1 MSLNFPSSPT
11 IGQIHYDETAQYFY
25 EWDGTVWKG
34 ISQYSSSHI
43 QSLDDISG
51 SFDGIETT
59 FPITYG
65 SSPLKPESSEAV
77 RLNLGGVIQ
86 DPANDYSVSGS
97 NLIFSTAPASGLTFS
112 AISLGSAYNVVEVE
126 TRIGSEDDN
135 STDANFYPV
144 FMDQTPDANLKI
156 STTKLKFN
164 PSTGRLT
171 APLINSPS
179 DENLKK
185 DVHTIEN
192 AVDKINQLRGVDFV
206 WKENDEKSMGVI
218 AQELQKVFPE
228 LVAEENDE
236 LSVNYNG
243 LIAVLI
249 EAVKELSKGQGEEG
263 G

>member
-1 MSLNFPSSPT
+1 MSLNFPSSPSL
-11 IGQIHYDETAQYFY
+11 GQIYYDGTAQYYY
-25 EWDGTVWKG
+25 EWDGDVWKS
-34 ISQYSSSHI
+34 INIAQFSSSNRI
-43 QSLDDISG
+43 KILDDISG
-51 SFDGIETT
+51 SFNGITT
-59 FPITYG
+59 SFSMTSGLASI
-65 SSPLKPESSEAV
+65 KPESPELL

-86 DPANDYSVSGS
+86 DPINDYSVSES
-97 NLIFSTAPASGLTFS
+97 NLIFSTPPASGLTFS
-112 AISLGSAYNVVEVE
+112 AILLGSAYNVEKTE
-126 TRIGSEDDN
+126 IRSGDDN
-135 STDANFYPV
+135 STNATFYPLFV
-144 FMDQTPDANLKI
+144 DGTSYVEPKI
-156 STTKLKFN
+156 STSKLKFN

-228 LVAEENDE
+228 LVTEENDE

-249 EAVKELSKGQGEEG
+249 EAVKELSKDKD
-263 G
+263 

>member
-1 MSLNFPSSPT
+1 MSLNFPSSPSV
-11 IGQIHYDETAQYFY
+11 GQIYYDETSQYFY
-25 EWDGTVWKG
+25 EWSGDVWKS
-34 ISQYSSSHI
+34 ITQSSSSHI

-51 SFDGIETT
+51 SFDGIETS

-65 SSPLKPESSEAV
+65 SVPIQPGSSESV

-97 NLIFSTAPASGLTFS
+97 NLIFSTPPASGLTFS
-112 AISLGSAYNVVEVE
+112 AISLGHSFNVLKTEIE
-126 TRIGSEDDN
+126 SNDDN
-135 STDANFYPV
+135 STDANFYPLFV
-144 FMDQTPDANLKI
+144 NGTSHVEPNI
-156 STTKLKFN
+156 STSKLIFN
-164 PSTGRLT
+164 PSLGRLT
-171 APLINSPS
+171 ASEIVNTS

-206 WKENDEKSMGVI
+206 WKESDEKSMGVI

-249 EAVKELSKGQGEEG
+249 EAVKELSKDND
-263 G
+263 

>member
-1 MSLNFPSSPT
+1 MSLNFPSSPSV
-11 IGQIHYDETAQYFY
+11 GQIYYDETSQYFY
-25 EWDGTVWKG
+25 EWSGDVWKS
-34 ISQYSSSHI
+34 ITQSSSSHI

-51 SFDGIETT
+51 SFDGIETS

-65 SSPLKPESSEAV
+65 SVPIQPGSSEAV

-86 DPANDYSVSGS
+86 DPANDYSISGS
-97 NLIFSTAPASGLTFS
+97 NVIFSTPPASGLTFS
-112 AISLGSAYNVVEVE
+112 AISFGHSFNVLKTEIE
-126 TRIGSEDDN
+126 SNDDN
-135 STDANFYPV
+135 STDANFYPLFV
-144 FMDQTPDANLKI
+144 NGTSYVEPNI
-156 STTKLKFN
+156 STSKLIFN
-164 PSTGRLT
+164 PSLGRLT
-171 APLINSPS
+171 ASEIVNTS

-206 WKENDEKSMGVI
+206 WKESDKKSMGVI

-228 LVAEENDE
+228 LVAEENNE

-249 EAVKELSKGQGEEG
+249 EAVKELSKDK
-263 G
+263 

>member
-1 MSLNFPSSPT
+1 MSLNFPSSPSV
-11 IGQIHYDETAQYFY
+11 GQIYYDETSQYFY
-25 EWDGTVWKG
+25 EWSGDVWKS
-34 ISQYSSSHI
+34 ITQSSSSHI

-51 SFDGIETT
+51 SFDGIETS

-65 SSPLKPESSEAV
+65 SVPIQPGSSEAV

-97 NLIFSTAPASGLTFS
+97 NLIFSTPPASGLTFS
-112 AISLGSAYNVVEVE
+112 AISLGYSFNVLKTEIE
-126 TRIGSEDDN
+126 SNDDN
-135 STDANFYPV
+135 STDANFYPLFV
-144 FMDQTPDANLKI
+144 NGTSHVEPNI
-156 STTKLKFN
+156 STSKLIFN
-164 PSTGRLT
+164 PSLGRLT
-171 APLINSPS
+171 ASEIVNTS

-206 WKENDEKSMGVI
+206 WKESDKKSMGVI

-249 EAVKELSKGQGEEG
+249 EAVKELSKDK
-263 G
+263 

>member
-1 MSLNFPSSPT
+1 MSLNFPSSPSV
-11 IGQIHYDETAQYFY
+11 GQIYYDETAQYFY
-25 EWDGTVWKG
+25 EWDGVVWKS
-34 ISQYSSSHI
+34 ITQSSSSHI
-43 QSLDDISG
+43 QILDDVSG
-51 SFDGIETT
+51 SFNGITT
-59 FPITYG
+59 SFSITSG
-65 SSPLKPESSEAV
+65 SVSIQPESSEAV

-97 NLIFSTAPASGLTFS
+97 NLIFSTPPTGGLTFS
-112 AISLGSAYNVVEVE
+112 AISLGSAYNVLKTE
-126 TRIGSEDDN
+126 IGSDDDN
-135 STDANFYPV
+135 STDATFYPLFV
-144 FMDQTPDANLKI
+144 NGTSYTEPKI
-156 STTKLKFN
+156 STSKLKFN

-206 WKENDEKSMGVI
+206 WKESDEKSMGVI

-249 EAVKELSKGQGEEG
+249 EAVKELSKDKD
-263 G
+263 

>member
-1 MSLNFPSSPT
+1 MSLNFPSSPSV
-11 IGQIHYDETAQYFY
+11 GQIYYDETSQYFY
-25 EWDGTVWKG
+25 EWSGDVWKS
-34 ISQYSSSHI
+34 ITQSSSSHI

-51 SFDGIETT
+51 SFDGIETS

-65 SSPLKPESSEAV
+65 SVPIQPGSSEAV

-97 NLIFSTAPASGLTFS
+97 NLIFSTPPASGLTFS
-112 AISLGSAYNVVEVE
+112 AISLGYSFNVLKTEIE
-126 TRIGSEDDN
+126 SNDDN
-135 STDANFYPV
+135 STDANFYPLFV
-144 FMDQTPDANLKI
+144 NGTSHVEPNI
-156 STTKLKFN
+156 STSKLIFN
-164 PSTGRLT
+164 PSLGRLT
-171 APLINSPS
+171 ASEIVNTS

-185 DVHTIEN
+185 DVRTIEN
-192 AVDKINQLRGVDFV
+192 AVGKINQLRGVDFV
-206 WKENDEKSMGVI
+206 WKESDKKSMGVI

-249 EAVKELSKGQGEEG
+249 EAVKELSKDK
-263 G
+263 

>member
-1 MSLNFPSSPT
+1 MSLNFPSSPSV
-11 IGQIHYDETAQYFY
+11 GLIHYDETAQYFY
-25 EWDGTVWKG
+25 EWDGSVWKS
-34 ISQYSSSHI
+34 ITQSSSNNI
-43 QSLDDISG
+43 QILDDVSG
-51 SFDGIETT
+51 SFNGITT
-59 FPITYG
+59 SFPITSG
-65 SSPLKPESSEAV
+65 SISIQPESSEAV

-97 NLIFSTAPASGLTFS
+97 NLIFSTPPTGGLTFS
-112 AISLGSAYNVVEVE
+112 AISLGSAYNVLKTE
-126 TRIGSEDDN
+126 IGSDDDN
-135 STDANFYPV
+135 STNATFYPLFV
-144 FMDQTPDANLKI
+144 NGTSYTEPKI
-156 STTKLKFN
+156 STSKLRFN

-206 WKENDEKSMGVI
+206 WKESDEKSMGVI

-228 LVAEENDE
+228 LVTEENDE

-249 EAVKELSKGQGEEG
+249 EAVKELSKDKD
-263 G
+263 

>member
-1 MSLNFPSSPT
+1 MSLNFPSSPS
-11 IGQIHYDETAQYFY
+11 IGQIYYDETARYFY

-34 ISQYSSSHI
+34 ITQYSSSHI

-51 SFDGIETT
+51 SFDGIETS
-59 FPITYG
+59 FPMTYG
-65 SSPLKPESSEAV
+65 SAQIRPESSEAV

-112 AISLGSAYNVVEVE
+112 AISLGSSYNVVEIE
-126 TRIGSEDDN
+126 TQIGSEDDN
-135 STDANFYPV
+135 STDATFYPLFV
-144 FMDQTPDANLKI
+144 NGTSYVEPNI
-156 STTKLKFN
+156 STSKLKFN

-171 APLINSPS
+171 ATFINSPS

-249 EAVKELSKGQGEEG
+249 EAVKELSKDQRGEG

>member
-1 MSLNFPSSPT
+1 MSLNFPSSPSV
-11 IGQIHYDETAQYFY
+11 GQIYYDETAQYFY
-25 EWDGTVWKG
+25 EWDGVVWKS
-34 ISQYSSSHI
+34 ITQSSSSHI
-43 QSLDDISG
+43 QILDDVSG
-51 SFDGIETT
+51 SFNGITT
-59 FPITYG
+59 SFSITSG
-65 SSPLKPESSEAV
+65 SVSIQPESSEAV

-97 NLIFSTAPASGLTFS
+97 NLIFSTPPTGGLTFS
-112 AISLGSAYNVVEVE
+112 AISLGSSYNVLKTEIE
-126 TRIGSEDDN
+126 SDDDN
-135 STDANFYPV
+135 STNATFYPLFV
-144 FMDQTPDANLKI
+144 NGASYAEPKI
-156 STTKLKFN
+156 STSKLKFN

-206 WKENDEKSMGVI
+206 WKESDEKSMGVI

-249 EAVKELSKGQGEEG
+249 EAVKELSKDKD
-263 G
+263 